1 MATPHRILGRTRR
14 LTTANRR
21 VFDEI
26 FESGGGRVLDFG
38 IATMTEWFEEVVGI
52 VIFVPKYQRDGASKG
67 RTLRGFVEVADGALV
82 AFALQELWQYRATAT
97 SDEPR
102 SETRDAELKQW
113 LDQFCQE
120 LSQLSDADVSAA
132 LVDFSADESLP
143 LLRANIHRG
152 LLDGNPHVAID
163 RIHTFATKRLRHAL
177 GERKS
182 SFDNRTPLHS
192 LLGVYMKDV
201 KDSGQLK
208 DFMWRRCEASTAF
221 WKRSILRATSI
232 RWRMIQCCS
241 IGSALSHRIRDR
253 DPRLCRS
260 DRGGC
265 ELED

>member
-1 MATPHRILGRTRR
+1 MDTPRRILGRTRR
-14 LTTANRR
+14 LTTANCR

-26 FESGGGRVLDFG
+26 FESGGGWVLDFG

-52 VIFVPKYQRDGASKG
+52 DIFVPEYQRDGASKG
-67 RTLRGFVEVADGALV
+67 KTLRGFVEVADGALV
-82 AFALQELWQYRATAT
+82 AFALQELWQYRATVT

-113 LDQFCQE
+113 LDQFCHE

-143 LLRANIHRG
+143 LLRANIHRD

-177 GERKS
+177 GERGS
-182 SFDNRTPLHS
+182 RFDNRTPLHS
-192 LLGVYMKDV
+192 LFGAYMKDV

-208 DFMWRRCEASTAF
+208 DFMVEAMRGQHRVLEALNTARN
-221 WKRSILRATSI
+221 KHSLAHDTVLLDRSEARYLTGSVIATLAFVEAI
-232 RWRMIQCCS
+232 
-241 IGSALSHRIRDR
+241 
-253 DPRLCRS
+253 
-260 DRGGC
+260 
-265 ELED
+265 EEDAS